1 MAAESLLTFAAEGI
15 LTKVTSLVDEQI
27 TLAWGFKEDL
37 QKLAKMLSLL
47 QKLLNDASYKPKSE
61 VLGEWVKKL
70 KAIALAADDVVEECN
85 YEDLR
90 RKVELKN
97 HMKRKVLNFLSA
109 SNPILFR
116 LKMAHRIKHI
126 NASLVDLRE
135 DATLIGLFETKINAT
150 PQGLRPDREQTDSLF
165 AKDEKVIGRDEVV
178 SNIVKSLINSNNQQ
192 NLSVMA
198 IVGVGGLGK
207 TTLAK
212 SVYNQAAID
221 THFHKKIWVCVSN
234 TFEVDS
240 ILSQMLGSLKP
251 EKTRDALLKSLLDEL
266 TGKRCLLILDDVWSD
281 DREKWESLMS
291 CLSKLNYA
299 PGSSIIITT
308 RSANVASIIETLP
321 RRDLGK
327 LSNDECWSIL
337 KQRALENDDHID
349 SDRETIGRAIAEKCG
364 GVPLV
369 AKVVLPFARNR
380 LHTTRLFWLSQGR
393 PGSWTFRFSKQFFTC
408 YNSPDNPPVEM
419 DLRILD
425 LKWGLWSSI
434 GDGIVYS

>member
-1 MAAESLLTFAAEGI
+1 MAADFVLTFATEGI
-15 LTKVTSLVDEQI
+15 LTKVTSVAAQEL
-27 TLAWGFKEDL
+27 TLAWGFKSELKKLGHSLSIIQDFLRGAADHQTQDQGKAVED
-37 QKLAKMLSLL
+37 
-47 QKLLNDASYKPKSE
+47 
-61 VLGEWVKKL
+61 WVRKL
-70 KAIALAADDVVEECN
+70 KAIAHDADDVLDEFN
-85 YEDLR
+85 YELLR
-90 RKVELKN
+90 RKVQLQH
-97 HMKRKVLNFLSA
+97 HMKKKVLSFLSA

-116 LKMAHRIKHI
+116 LKMAHKIKNI
-126 NASLVDLRE
+126 NASLADLE
-135 DATLIGLFETKINAT
+135 GKAAFINLVKKQRDAT

-221 THFHKKIWVCVSN
+221 THFHKKMWVCVSN

-251 EKTRDALLKSLLDEL
+251 EKTRDALLKSLLEEL
-266 TGKRCLLILDDVWSD
+266 TGKRCLLILDDVWSE

-308 RSANVASIIETLP
+308 RSANVASITETLP

-337 KQRALENDDHID
+337 KQRALENDDHVD

-369 AKVVLPFARNR
+369 AKVNPKNYLPVLLRR
-380 LHTTRLFWLSQGR
+380 W
-393 PGSWTFRFSKQFFTC
+393 
-408 YNSPDNPPVEM
+408 
-419 DLRILD
+419 DLGFLD
-425 LKWGLWSSI
+425 LI
-434 GDGIVYS
+434 GDFGSPVSI